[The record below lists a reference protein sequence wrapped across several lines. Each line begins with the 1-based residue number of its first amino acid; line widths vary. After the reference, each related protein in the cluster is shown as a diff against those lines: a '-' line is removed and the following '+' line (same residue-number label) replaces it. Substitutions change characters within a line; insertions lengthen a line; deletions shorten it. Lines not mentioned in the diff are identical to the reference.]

1 MIIALALFT
10 IGICAGLMYDIV
22 SRAILL
28 ILSALVVFLAWLVF
42 TEVDIFSFF
51 VLGGNLISLVAGYVV
66 GLYVQH
72 DGID

>member
-10 IGICAGLMYDIV
+10 IGLCAGLMYDIV
-22 SRAILL
+22 YRAILL

-51 VLGGNLISLVAGYVV
+51 VLGGNLISLVAGYIL

>member
-10 IGICAGLMYDIV
+10 IGLCAGFMYDIV
-22 SRAILL
+22 YRALLL
-28 ILSALVVFLAWLVF
+28 ILSALVAFLAWLVF
-42 TEVDIFSFF
+42 SEVDIFSFF
-51 VLGGNLISLVAGYVV
+51 ILGGHLISLVTGYVL

>member
-1 MIIALALFT
+1 MIIAVALFT
-10 IGICAGLMYDIV
+10 IGLCAGLMYDIV

-51 VLGGNLISLVAGYVV
+51 VLGGNLIALVAGYIL

-72 DGID
+72 DGVD

>member
-1 MIIALALFT
+1 MIIALVLFT

-22 SRAILL
+22 ARAILL

-51 VLGGNLISLVAGYVV
+51 VLCGNLIALVAGYVV